1 MKITYDPEGDVLYIQ
16 LRGVTP
22 SDSVDIEE
30 GVTAE
35 LDEAGHITAIEILD
49 ASERLTAADLTS
61 VYYENLLFAAAEV
74 PQVKAAA
81 Q

>member
-16 LRGVTP
+16 LRCVTP

-49 ASERLTAADLTS
+49 ASERLTREELVHVS
-61 VYYENLLFAAAEV
+61 YENLLLVATEA
-74 PQVKAAA
+74 P
-81 Q
+81 

>member
-16 LRGVTP
+16 LRCVTP

-49 ASERLTAADLTS
+49 ASERLTREELVNVS
-61 VYYENLLFAAAEV
+61 YENLLLAATEV
-74 PQVKAAA
+74 P
-81 Q
+81 

>member
-16 LRGVTP
+16 LRCVTP

-49 ASERLTAADLTS
+49 ARERLTREELVNVS
-61 VYYENLLFAAAEV
+61 YENLLLVATEA
-74 PQVKAAA
+74 P
-81 Q
+81 

>member
-16 LRGVTP
+16 LRCVTP
-22 SDSVDIEE
+22 SDGVDIEE

-49 ASERLTAADLTS
+49 ASQRLTPEELVNVS
-61 VYYENLLFAAAEV
+61 YENLLLAATEA
-74 PQVKAAA
+74 P
-81 Q
+81 